1 MTLVVGINCGQKF
14 IIPNS
19 SRKPSGQVRS
29 DLNVKGKNMKKFLIL
44 FIIFISVSRLFS
56 LEFDENIEFRF
67 EPKDLHGK
75 TGKIEKDANGD
86 ACAVLR
92 VESDAESEIFLTG
105 IDVIKREKDADGMY
119 YFYISFR
126 ERFVTFTSK
135 GYLPLKYKIPQKME
149 RKNVYVVR
157 LNTVLEAENLIRADE
172 DLVNLTLK
180 FNESDVYV
188 KKGDFAPI
196 KQKTKVA
203 LFQIPVGSY
212 HFKFLK
218 DGFLDQE
225 KDIEVKE
232 DITIQIN
239 MEPGE
244 SEEGLKLP
252 GIVTITSEPDNAEVF
267 INDQKVGVTPFTDE
281 LIPGKYNLLLK
292 KKLFHPSL
300 SSFSLEEGISK
311 DIPSIKLKPKFA
323 FLEITTA
330 PQNVKIYLNDNFMK
344 SSPLESRKIGSG
356 TYVIRLEKELYH
368 TLIDTVELKDGD
380 DEKLKLNLKPAFG
393 ELTINFQPE
402 NANLFINNEN
412 FGNQP
417 YRNSKQPSGKYFI
430 KIEKEMYH
438 TEEIEIQL
446 EDSKKEH
453 LNFTLK
459 PAFGELTIDFQP
471 ENANLFINNE
481 NFGNQSYHNSK
492 QPSGTYYIKVEKEMY
507 HTEEI
512 EIQLEDSGKEHLNF
526 TLKPAFG
533 ELIIKSEPENNA
545 KVYIDENEVGVTPY
559 KNSKQLSG
567 NYFVR
572 IEKEMWFGEE
582 KEVQVFDGEKT
593 EKTFILT
600 KNFGTI
606 TVSANNSDIFI
617 NKRKVGFNKYSQNLK
632 PGKYKIKAER
642 EKYKDDEIEI
652 FLKIGEKKE
661 ISLEPKPRLGS
672 VSIISNPHDSK
683 GAAIFLNDKKQ
694 KETTPAV
701 IPLLIG
707 NYDITLKHPKFLD
720 NTKKLTLSEGE
731 QKKIIFNMQTYS
743 GSMLSKKNF
752 WKKHKWLGFSSSV
765 LLTGAGILFNSMG
778 DKYYDEYKQST
789 SSNDAV
795 SARENTDKYYQYRD
809 LSYTISIVPA
819 VWSLYSWIKEAGY
832 KKHITK

>member
-1 MTLVVGINCGQKF
+1 
-14 IIPNS
+14 
-19 SRKPSGQVRS
+19 
-29 DLNVKGKNMKKFLIL
+29 MKKFLIL
-44 FIIFISVSRLFS
+44 LIIFISVNQLFS
-56 LEFDENIEFRF
+56 LEFDENIEFRYD
-67 EPKDLHGK
+67 PKDLHGK
-75 TGKIEKDANGD
+75 AGKIEKDANGD

-92 VESDAESEIFLTG
+92 VETDAESEIHLTD
-105 IDVIKREKDADGMY
+105 IDIIKKEKKADGIY

-126 ERFVTFTSK
+126 ERRVTFASK
-135 GYLPLKYKIPQKME
+135 GYSPLTYKIPIKME

-157 LNTVLEAENLIRADE
+157 LNTILEAENIIRADE

-180 FNESDVYV
+180 FNESEVYV

-196 KQKTKVA
+196 KQKSKVA
-203 LFQIPVGSY
+203 LFQIPIGEY

-244 SEEGLKLP
+244 SEEGLKLH

-267 INDQKVGVTPFTDE
+267 INDQKVGVTPYTDE

-292 KKLFHPSL
+292 KKLFHSSL

-311 DIPSIKLKPKFA
+311 DIPIIKLKPKFA
-323 FLEITTA
+323 FLEITTT
-330 PQNVKIYLNDNFMK
+330 PQDVKIYLNDKFIK
-344 SSPLESRKIGSG
+344 SSPLERRKIGSG

-393 ELTINFQPE
+393 ELTIDFQPE
-402 NANLFINNEN
+402 NATVFINNEN

-417 YRNSKQPSGKYFI
+417 YHNSMQPSGTYYI

-453 LNFTLK
+453 LDIELK
-459 PAFGELTIDFQP
+459 TAFGELTIDFQP
-471 ENANLFINNE
+471 ENANVFINNE
-481 NFGNQSYHNSK
+481 NFGNQPYHNSM
-492 QPSGTYYIKVEKEMY
+492 QPSGTYYIKIEKEMY

-512 EIQLEDSGKEHLNF
+512 EIKLEDSKKEHLNII
-526 TLKPAFG
+526 LKPAFG
-533 ELIIKSEPENNA
+533 ELIIKSEPENKA

-559 KNSKQLSG
+559 KNTKQLSG

-582 KEVQVFDGEKT
+582 KEVQIFDGERT

-606 TVSANNSDIFI
+606 IVSANNSDIFL

-632 PGKYKIKAER
+632 PGKYQIKAER

-672 VSIISNPHDSK
+672 VSIISNPYDSK
-683 GAAIFLNDKKQ
+683 GAAIFLNKKKQ

-720 NTKKLTLSEGE
+720 YTKKLTLSEGE

-743 GSMLSKKNF
+743 GSMLAKKNF
-752 WKKHKWLGFSSSV
+752 WKKNKWLGFSSSV
-765 LLTGAGILFNSMG
+765 LLTGAGILFNSLG

-789 SSNDAV
+789 SSNDAIN
-795 SARENTDKYYQYRD
+795 ARENTDKYYQYRD

-819 VWSLYSWIKEAGY
+819 VWSLYSWIKEAVY
-832 KKHITK
+832 KKQVMGSTK